1 MAERRMFAK
10 TIIDSDFF
18 LDMPMSARLL
28 YYDLGM
34 RADDDGFVNSPK
46 KIMKMCGNADNDLS
60 ILVAKRFIILFQTG
74 IIVIKHWKLNNYLR
88 ADRYRETSYLNE
100 KSQLEIKEN
109 GAYKTIDSAVI
120 TCLPDGIPVVDAGKV
135 SIGKLSKG
143 KDSINTSSETL
154 QTSIK
159 PKRTEDYKT
168 IINYLNEKAGT
179 KYKHTSQ
186 KTQDAINARFN
197 DGFVLEDFKIV
208 IDNKVACWLN
218 DNQYFKYLRPETL
231 FSNKFEGYLNEKQNP
246 KPKEPQTTQQL
257 LRGIVKNGG

>member
-1 MAERRMFAK
+1 MFAK

-60 ILVAKRFIILFQTG
+60 ILVAKKFIILFQTG

-109 GAYKTIDSAVI
+109 GSYKTIDSAVI

-143 KDSINTSSETL
+143 KNSKGESPKQKKEFTPPNL
-154 QTSIK
+154 QEI
-159 PKRTEDYKT
+159 
-168 IINYLNEKAGT
+168 EKYV
-179 KYKHTSQ
+179 K
-186 KTQDAINARFN
+186 
-197 DGFVLEDFKIV
+197 
-208 IDNKVACWLN
+208 
-218 DNQYFKYLRPETL
+218 
-231 FSNKFEGYLNEKQNP
+231 EKQFNIDA
-246 KPKEPQTTQQL
+246 KFFYNYYTEGNWIDGKGNE
-257 LRGIVKNGG
+257 VKNWKQKIITWDKNQKNKNKQEVLLPERRLTPEEQIVAAKAKYFIK

>member
-60 ILVAKRFIILFQTG
+60 ILIAKKFIILFQTG

-109 GAYKTIDSAVI
+109 GSYKTIDSAVI

-143 KDSINTSSETL
+143 KNSKEESPKQKKEFAPPTIEEVNSYIIEKKLTNVTGERFLNYFTESGWVDSNGKEVKNWRLKL
-154 QTSIK
+154 QTWDGYKEKNKKKQEVLLPERRLTPEEQIVAAKAKYFIK
-159 PKRTEDYKT
+159 
-168 IINYLNEKAGT
+168 
-179 KYKHTSQ
+179 
-186 KTQDAINARFN
+186 
-197 DGFVLEDFKIV
+197 
-208 IDNKVACWLN
+208 
-218 DNQYFKYLRPETL
+218 
-231 FSNKFEGYLNEKQNP
+231 
-246 KPKEPQTTQQL
+246 
-257 LRGIVKNGG
+257 

>member
-143 KDSINTSSETL
+143 KDSKGES
-154 QTSIK
+154 
-159 PKRTEDYKT
+159 
-168 IINYLNEKAGT
+168 
-179 KYKHTSQ
+179 
-186 KTQDAINARFN
+186 
-197 DGFVLEDFKIV
+197 
-208 IDNKVACWLN
+208 
-218 DNQYFKYLRPETL
+218 
-231 FSNKFEGYLNEKQNP
+231 P
-246 KPKEPQTTQQL
+246 KPKKEFIPPTLQEIEKYVKEKQFNIDAKFFYNYYTE
-257 LRGIVKNGG
+257 GNWIDGKGNEVKNWKQKIITWDKNQKNKNKQEVLLPERRLTPEEQIVAAKAKYFTK